1 MIENEEETR
10 FGREAEET
18 AEEMAG
24 KNIDPADEE
33 LQDDDATCDDDD
45 EETDD
50 VQSPEED
57 DTAKGGADDRLREAK
72 HNIRVGALWC
82 VGGLAFSFASYY
94 FTEAGGRYVVA
105 TGAIVYGALQA
116 LRGLYV
122 LLGTLYREGA
132 VRAFR
137 TTLAA
142 AVAAVVLVGWL
153 TVMSYRMVHAGE
165 VSTVAHEQTVECDSL
180 RLRAIFP
187 AGFTEV
193 EYEYT
198 PETDSTFAIYAFF
211 ASGEDI
217 GMRVE
222 GVLRSVADEVE
233 SIEDIYDYC
242 ARRDSVY
249 YDGGI
254 IAPTAAVEIG
264 GRTMLGSSGRM
275 AESEG
280 WIFSSYD
287 MLHDSDLVS
296 VSIWHREGMRDGE
309 VRRISDLFLRSVES
323 Y

>member
-1 MIENEEETR
+1 MIENEETR
-10 FGREAEET
+10 FDREAEET
-18 AEEMAG
+18 AAENTDTAAEE
-24 KNIDPADEE
+24 P
-33 LQDDDATCDDDD
+33 QDDDATPENDDTED
-45 EETDD
+45 DD
-50 VQSPEED
+50 VQSPED
-57 DTAKGGADDRLREAK
+57 GDTAADGSDDELREAK
-72 HNIRVGALWC
+72 RNITAGALWC
-82 VGGLAFSFASYY
+82 VGGLVFSFASYY

-116 LRGLYV
+116 LRGLCV
-122 LLGTLYREGA
+122 LLSRLYREGA
-132 VRAFR
+132 MRSFG

-142 AVAAVVLVGWL
+142 AVAAVVAVGWL
-153 TVMSYRMVHAGE
+153 TALSYRTVHADE
-165 VSTVAHEQTVECDSL
+165 VRTLAHEQTVECDSL

-198 PETDSTFAIYAFF
+198 PETDTNFAIYAFF

-233 SIEDIYDYC
+233 SIEDIYGYC

-275 AESEG
+275 ADSED

-287 MLHDSDLVS
+287 MLHDGDLVS
-296 VSIWHREGMRDGE
+296 VSIWHREGMRDEE